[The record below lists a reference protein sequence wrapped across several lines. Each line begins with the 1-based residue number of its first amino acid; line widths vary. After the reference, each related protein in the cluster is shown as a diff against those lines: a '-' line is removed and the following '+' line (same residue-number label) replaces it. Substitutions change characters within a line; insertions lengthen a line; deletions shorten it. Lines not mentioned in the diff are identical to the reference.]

1 MPRINL
7 SYQLSYQEDLVALHT
22 ASSIPKLPRGSYIS
36 EQEVAMGT
44 LDVTT
49 TPSTGIGFH
58 DMNLAS
64 LKEHFGGELISP
76 DDPAYEASR
85 RVWNGMI
92 DKRPALIA
100 RCTGVADV
108 RLGIAFAHTHD
119 LLVAIR
125 CGSHNAAGHATCDGG
140 LVLDLSPMKGI
151 RVDAAGR
158 RVRAQGG
165 VLWREFDRETQVYG
179 LATTGGAVNDTG
191 IAGLTLGGGI
201 GWLMGSYGLACDNLV
216 SADVVT
222 SDGEVITAS
231 ATDHP
236 DLFWALRGG
245 GGNFGVVT
253 SFEYRLHPVG
263 PMLAG
268 MAIYSRSQAR
278 DILRA
283 QRDFSQAA
291 PDPVASFIGL
301 MTSPDGDPIVAV
313 PMGYNG
319 PLAEGER
326 LLAPLR
332 RLGTTLFDDI
342 GPKAYVDVQKIFS
355 SDAFPHGMARYWKSS
370 FLKDPGDHV
379 LDIALDYAAQMA
391 SPHSMI
397 LLYQVQGAASRV
409 PPEATAFGLRD
420 SLWNLDVIGQWVDAA
435 DADQHIRWVRECWA
449 ALEPHAT
456 GGVYVNHLGADE
468 PERVRAA
475 YGKNYARLVEVKQQY
490 DPANF
495 FRLNQNIKPVM

>member
-1 MPRINL
+1 
-7 SYQLSYQEDLVALHT
+7 
-22 ASSIPKLPRGSYIS
+22 
-36 EQEVAMGT
+36 MGT

-49 TPSTGIGFH
+49 TPGTDTGFQ
-58 DMNLAS
+58 DMHVAS
-64 LKEHFGGELISP
+64 LRTYFGGELIGP
-76 DDPAYEASR
+76 DDPPYDAAR
-85 RVWNGMI
+85 CVWNGMI

-108 RLGIAFAHTHD
+108 RLGVTFARTHA
-119 LLVAIR
+119 LPVAIR
-125 CGSHNAAGHATCDGG
+125 GGGHNAAGHATCDGG
-140 LVLDLSPMKGI
+140 LVLDLRPMKGI
-151 RVDAAGR
+151 RVDAAAR

-165 VLWREFDRETQVYG
+165 VLWKEFDRETQVHG

-222 SDGEVITAS
+222 AEGEAITAS
-231 ATDHP
+231 ATEHP

-253 SFEYRLHPVG
+253 SFEYQLHPVG
-263 PMLAG
+263 QMLAG
-268 MAIYSRSQAR
+268 MAIYPRAQAR

-319 PLAEGER
+319 LLAEGER
-326 LLAPLR
+326 RLAPLR
-332 RLGTTLFDDI
+332 RLGTTLFDDV
-342 GPKAYVDVQKIFS
+342 GPKAYVDVQQIFS
-355 SDAFPHGMARYWKSS
+355 PAAFPHGMARYWKSS

-379 LDIALDYAAQMA
+379 LDIAIEYAAQMA

-397 LLYQVQGAASRV
+397 LLYQVHGAASRV

-420 SLWNLDVIGQWVDAA
+420 ALWNLDVIGQWVDAA
-435 DADQHIRWVRECWA
+435 EAAQHIRWVRECWA

-475 YGKNYARLVEVKQQY
+475 YGRNYARLVEVKRHY
-490 DPANF
+490 DPTNF
-495 FRLNQNIKPVM
+495 FRLNQNIKPMM

>member
-1 MPRINL
+1 M
-7 SYQLSYQEDLVALHT
+7 S
-22 ASSIPKLPRGSYIS
+22 
-36 EQEVAMGT
+36 T

-49 TPSTGIGFH
+49 TCRSDPELQDLDI
-58 DMNLAS
+58 AS
-64 LKEHFGGELISP
+64 LRAHFGGELICPHDS
-76 DDPAYEASR
+76 AYDAAR

-108 RLGIAFAHTHD
+108 RLGIAFARTHD
-119 LLVAIR
+119 LRVAIR
-125 CGSHNAAGHATCDGG
+125 CGGHNAAGHATCDRG
-140 LVLDLSPMKGI
+140 LVLDLRPMKGI

-158 RVRAQGG
+158 HVRAQGG

-222 SDGEVITAS
+222 ADGEVITAS
-231 ATDHP
+231 ATEHP

-253 SFEYRLHPVG
+253 SFEYQLHSVG

-268 MAIYSRSQAR
+268 MAIYPRAQAR
-278 DILRA
+278 HILRA

-291 PDPVASFIGL
+291 PDPLACFVGL
-301 MTSPDGDPIVAV
+301 MTSPDGDPIIAL

-319 PLAEGER
+319 PLTEGER
-326 LLAPLR
+326 LLAPMR
-332 RLGTTLFDDI
+332 HLGTPLFDDV
-342 GPKAYVDVQKIFS
+342 GPKAYVDVQQIFS
-355 SDAFPHGMARYWKSS
+355 PAVFPHGMARYWKSS

-379 LDIALDYAAQMA
+379 LDIAIEYAAQMA

-397 LLYQVQGAASRV
+397 LLYQVNGAASRV

-420 SLWNLDVIGQWVDAA
+420 ALWNLDVIGQWVDAA
-435 DADQHIRWVRECWA
+435 EADQHIRWVRECWA
-449 ALEPHAT
+449 ALEPYAS

-475 YGKNYARLVEVKQQY
+475 YGKNYARLVEVKQHY
-490 DPANF
+490 DPTNF
-495 FRLNQNIKPVM
+495 FRLNQNIKPTL